1 MIDYTQ
7 IGFVFDMDGT
17 LVDNMRFHTLAWQKM
32 LDENGITMRAEEFLV
47 NTAGKTNGEIIPAIF
62 PGAGPDE
69 IAKLGDRKEQI
80 YRELYLPSRSVL
92 AGAVEFLTESQRL
105 GIQMAVAT
113 AAPPPNVE
121 FILDGLN
128 LRHFFDAITTAAD
141 VSRGKP
147 DPEIFLASAAKLDV
161 PSHRCIVFEDA
172 LNGFEAAARARM
184 KSVGLATVNSLESIL
199 SLPSVVA
206 AYSDFTCLDVQELI
220 AKHILVGESTSPKSS

>member
-7 IGFVFDMDGT
+7 LGFIFDMDGT

-32 LDENGITMRAEEFLV
+32 LDEKGITVRAEDFLV
-47 NTAGKTNGEIIPAIF
+47 RTAGKTNGEIIPAIF
-62 PGAGPDE
+62 PEAGPDE

-80 YRELYLPSRSVL
+80 YRELYLPSRTVL
-92 AGAVEFLTESQRL
+92 AGAVEFLTESRRL
-105 GIQMAVAT
+105 GIRMAVAT

-147 DPEIFLASAAKLDV
+147 DPEIFLASASKLDV
-161 PSHRCIVFEDA
+161 PADRCIVFEDA
-172 LNGFEAAARARM
+172 LNGFEAAARAKM
-184 KSVGLATVNSLESIL
+184 KSVGIATVNSLESIL
-199 SLPSVVA
+199 TLPSVVA
-206 AYSDFTCLDVQELI
+206 AYSDFSCVAVQDLI
-220 AKHILVGESTSPKSS
+220 ASHILFGEAV